1 MLRIFLS
8 FFLVASASLS
18 PSLAQ
23 AQSVYERYPFITFAG
38 GPPSKGSVDGIGSAA
53 RFNQPGGVAVD
64 SAGNVYV
71 ADTGNSTIRKMTPGG
86 LVSTLAGSAGKPGS
100 TDGTG
105 IAAQFSGPTGVA
117 VDNGGNVY
125 VADNGNSTIRKIS
138 PAGEVSTLAGLANSR
153 GSSDGSGSVARFNF
167 PYAVAVDTAGNIY
180 VADSGNNIIRKVT
193 RTGLVSTVA
202 GLAGSSGSA
211 DGIGS
216 NARFFSPHGIAAD
229 SSANLYVSDSNND
242 TIRKITG
249 GGSVTTVAGV
259 AGQSGSSDGVGSMAR
274 FYFPWGISVDSAG
287 NIYVADFVN
296 DTIRKI
302 TPSGSVSTLAGLAR
316 NADSVDGVGAAARFN
331 FPQGV
336 AVDGSEGAF
345 FLRAPW
351 IRQRN
356 PIGAGDC
363 FAAALVVA
371 VEARRAPAEAIRNAV
386 AVAAA
391 SVETDVPGLFDPDR
405 ARRLEMEALV

>member
-8 FFLVASASLS
+8 FLLVASASLN

-105 IAAQFSGPTGVA
+105 KAAQFSGPTGVA

-138 PAGEVSTLAGLANSR
+138 PAGEVRTLAGLANSR
-153 GSSDGSGSVARFNF
+153 GSSGGSGSVARFNF

-193 RTGLVSTVA
+193 RTGLVSTCVA
-202 GLAGSSGSA
+202 
-211 DGIGS
+211 
-216 NARFFSPHGIAAD
+216 P
-229 SSANLYVSDSNND
+229 
-242 TIRKITG
+242 RK
-249 GGSVTTVAGV
+249 
-259 AGQSGSSDGVGSMAR
+259 
-274 FYFPWGISVDSAG
+274 
-287 NIYVADFVN
+287 
-296 DTIRKI
+296 
-302 TPSGSVSTLAGLAR
+302 
-316 NADSVDGVGAAARFN
+316 
-331 FPQGV
+331 
-336 AVDGSEGAF
+336 
-345 FLRAPW
+345 
-351 IRQRN
+351 
-356 PIGAGDC
+356 
-363 FAAALVVA
+363 
-371 VEARRAPAEAIRNAV
+371 
-386 AVAAA
+386 
-391 SVETDVPGLFDPDR
+391 
-405 ARRLEMEALV
+405 